1 MGRYDGKCAVITG
14 GTSGIGLATTQLLV
28 LEGARV
34 LLTGRTKASLE
45 SSRNL
50 LGDQAAVYESDA
62 SSLQDID
69 QLANRSRE
77 LFGQIDLLF
86 LNAGVTRWS
95 PFETTSEAIYDEVLT
110 VNAKGPYFTA
120 QRFVPVLRE
129 GSAIVFTTSV
139 VNEMGFPLVSVYAAS
154 KAALRSMARSLAK
167 ELLPKKIRVNA
178 VSPGPT
184 DTPVLEKALSKD
196 AAEKAMAQMREA
208 NPMKRLA
215 EPEEVA
221 RAVVFLGFEAT
232 FTTGAEIPVDGGGSQ
247 L

>member
-1 MGRYDGKCAVITG
+1 MGRYGGKCAVITG
-14 GTSGIGLATTQLLV
+14 GTSGIGLATAQLLV
-28 LEGARV
+28 QEGARV

-45 SSRNL
+45 SSRKL

-120 QRFVPVLRE
+120 QKFVPLLRE

-139 VNEMGFPLVSVYAAS
+139 VNEMGFPLVSAYAAS

-196 AAEKAMAQMREA
+196 AAEKAMA
-208 NPMKRLA
+208 
-215 EPEEVA
+215 
-221 RAVVFLGFEAT
+221 
-232 FTTGAEIPVDGGGSQ
+232 
-247 L
+247 

>member
-14 GTSGIGLATTQLLV
+14 GTSGIGLATAQLLV
-28 LEGARV
+28 QEGARV
-34 LLTGRTKASLE
+34 LLTGRTKTSLE
-45 SSRNL
+45 SSRKL
-50 LGDQAAVYESDA
+50 FGDQAAVYESDA

-196 AAEKAMAQMREA
+196 AAEKAMAQMRET

>member
-14 GTSGIGLATTQLLV
+14 GTSGIGLATAQLLV
-28 LEGARV
+28 QEGARV
-34 LLTGRTKASLE
+34 LLTGRTKTSLE
-45 SSRNL
+45 SSRKL

-196 AAEKAMAQMREA
+196 AAEKAMAQMRET

>member
-1 MGRYDGKCAVITG
+1 MGRYGGKCAVITG
-14 GTSGIGLATTQLLV
+14 GTSGIGLATAQLLV
-28 LEGARV
+28 QEGARV

-45 SSRNL
+45 SSRKL

-86 LNAGVTRWS
+86 LNAGVTRWA

-120 QRFVPVLRE
+120 QKFVPLLRE

-139 VNEMGFPLVSVYAAS
+139 VNEMGFPLVSAYAAS

-196 AAEKAMAQMREA
+196 AAEKAMAQMRET

-215 EPEEVA
+215 KPEEVA
-221 RAVVFLGFEAT
+221 RTVVFLGFEAT